1 MFSAGSPQDV
11 HVDTVKE
18 LLLSV
23 RGVVDVHS
31 LHVWSLNMTH
41 SLLSVHVAAGTGK
54 KITTANLFL
63 VILKRIK
70 SVHSFNCGV
79 SHRNKKY
86 KAFSKD
92 EVVVFLLTLA

>member
-1 MFSAGSPQDV
+1 
-11 HVDTVKE
+11 
-18 LLLSV
+18 
-23 RGVVDVHS
+23 
-31 LHVWSLNMTH
+31 MTH